1 MLEGVQELFE
11 QLAKDNQVSV
21 EDIQFDLQKRIDTA
35 WADQNE
41 SSAVLR
47 RFFKDKKPTA
57 VFFCLLLI
65 KSRK

>member
-21 EDIQFDLQKRIDTA
+21 EDIQSDLQKRIDTA

-41 SSAVLR
+41 SSFR
-47 RFFKDKKPTA
+47 
-57 VFFCLLLI
+57 
-65 KSRK
+65 